1 MFKINSQDWDG
12 AVWSTLTI
20 FLRHLDPSCWS
31 SFLTFLEHDSIAN
44 SCLTKGKCHLQLK
57 LFNYFWKNQEK
68 EFNLELLL
76 DLGHMRSG
84 KRTRGERRRK
94 HNCIVLC
101 SGVCRSGEHS
111 AETLHI
117 IIYKCNEAM
126 TKLQRLVQWSSDEKE
141 ALHKYIRVQWSN
153 DQVAVAIHNIIY
165 ECNKATMVL
174 LRLYIILPMSAMKQ
188 RPCCS
193 GFT

>member
-1 MFKINSQDWDG
+1 MPFTAKILQLFFEKSKKKN
-12 AVWSTLTI
+12 
-20 FLRHLDPSCWS
+20 
-31 SFLTFLEHDSIAN
+31 LTF
-44 SCLTKGKCHLQLK
+44 
-57 LFNYFWKNQEK
+57 
-68 EFNLELLL
+68 ELLL

-126 TKLQRLVQWSSDEKE
+126 TKLQRLVQ
-141 ALHKYIRVQWSN
+141 
-153 DQVAVAIHNIIY
+153 
-165 ECNKATMVL
+165 
-174 LRLYIILPMSAMKQ
+174 
-188 RPCCS
+188 
-193 GFT
+193 

>member
-1 MFKINSQDWDG
+1 MGPYGQHW
-12 AVWSTLTI
+12 
-20 FLRHLDPSCWS
+20 PSSYDTWILLVVLLF

-44 SCLTKGKCHLQLK
+44 SNLTKGKCNLQLK
-57 LFNYFWKNQEK
+57 LFNCFWKSK
-68 EFNLELLL
+68 KKNLTFELLL

-126 TKLQRLVQWSSDEKE
+126 MKLQRLVQWSSDEKE
-141 ALHKYIRVQWSN
+141 ALHKY
-153 DQVAVAIHNIIY
+153 
-165 ECNKATMVL
+165 
-174 LRLYIILPMSAMKQ
+174 MKQ
-188 RPCCS
+188 RPSCS
-193 GFT
+193 G